1 MTKHPKTLDE
11 LLDNNDTLPVEPS
24 KPAPAYP
31 FAEYDFYVPPRP
43 NTVTYFSGPTMTRQ
57 EFAEECDI
65 NVLMQRYQNQ
75 DIGAIMRAAG
85 EPVYADFSEM
95 PQDLMGFMKLM
106 GDAENAFM
114 TLPAEVRRTFDNDA
128 VKFVDFASEPSNLDQ
143 MRSWGLAPPA
153 PLAAPVGAPPAPSGA
168 APHSSPL
175 DVTVRTDT
183 KPEGGKLL

>member
-1 MTKHPKTLDE
+1 MSKHPKTLDE
-11 LLDNNDTLPVEPS
+11 LLERNEELPVKPEPQ
-24 KPAPAYP
+24 YP
-31 FAEYDFYVPPRP
+31 FAEFDFFTPKREG
-43 NTVTYFSGPTMTRQ
+43 TETLFHGHSLTRQ
-57 EFAEECDI
+57 EFAAECDI
-65 NVLMQRYQNQ
+65 NNLMERYQNQ

-114 TLPAEVRRTFDNDA
+114 TLPAQVRREFDNDA
-128 VKFVDFASEPSNLDQ
+128 MRFVDFASDPANLSQ
-143 MRSWGLAPPA
+143 MRGWGLAPPA
-153 PLAAPVGAPPAPSGA
+153 PQAAAAAPPTAAAV

-183 KPEGGKLL
+183 KDTKGDP